1 MSQQSIQRDCGKY
14 VRIDCRDDKRCVSAN
29 FLSGVNQAVDSQ
41 HELVLGHQVL
51 MHVDYDINY
60 IRDAILSQLA
70 IDCQTRHEVLERF
83 IGRVMLTDLKTSI
96 ERMPSSST

>member
-1 MSQQSIQRDCGKY
+1 
-14 VRIDCRDDKRCVSAN
+14 
-29 FLSGVNQAVDSQ
+29 
-41 HELVLGHQVL
+41 

-83 IGRVMLTDLKTSI
+83 IGRRVMLTDLKTSI

>member
-1 MSQQSIQRDCGKY
+1 MSRQSIQRDCGKY

-29 FLSGVNQAVDSQ
+29 YFSGVNQAVDSQ
-41 HELVLGHQVL
+41 HGLVL
-51 MHVDYDINY
+51 MHIDYNIDY

-83 IGRVMLTDLKTSI
+83 IGRMMFTDLKTSI

>member
-1 MSQQSIQRDCGKY
+1 MSIDRSGAL
-14 VRIDCRDDKRCVSAN
+14 VRI
-29 FLSGVNQAVDSQ
+29 FFPGVNQAVASDRQ
-41 HELVLGHQVL
+41 HHGLLLGHQVL

>member
-1 MSQQSIQRDCGKY
+1 
-14 VRIDCRDDKRCVSAN
+14 
-29 FLSGVNQAVDSQ
+29 
-41 HELVLGHQVL
+41 

-83 IGRVMLTDLKTSI
+83 IGRMMLTDLKTSI
-96 ERMPSSST
+96 ERMPRLQLE

>member
-1 MSQQSIQRDCGKY
+1 MH
-14 VRIDCRDDKRCVSAN
+14 IDYNID
-29 FLSGVNQAVDSQ
+29 
-41 HELVLGHQVL
+41 
-51 MHVDYDINY
+51 Y

-83 IGRVMLTDLKTSI
+83 IGRMMFTDLKTSI